1 MPKRGETLLSSEE
14 DSEDSC
20 GRPQHG
26 AGNAEFSQEKAT
38 AALSVGET
46 RQADGSHPA
55 DSSRQKSARK
65 LAGGHGGS
73 HNSPMY
79 PGVPGQGSIMAA
91 PQQEEE
97 SAERL
102 QEGDAEPPSREEGEV
117 LSDQED
123 AEDMKVTAQSSRLFQ
138 MDDYQYLLSKAVAA
152 LHLGEAQSGEG
163 SSKRKA
169 TSLHKGDGEFF
180 PSNPNAKKVFPFP
193 EYFETQVINQWEK
206 PAANKR
212 CPNFLRKLYDL
223 PAYANNILQV
233 PIIDGPVAALQSSGL
248 VSKDGR
254 GQIKDFQDRRS
265 EQFCKRTH
273 EAAAMA
279 IRASATASIVSRA
292 SIVWARKVLE
302 LLPPTE
308 TKAIEGVN
316 RMLKAASFA
325 ADATLDSVTF
335 SARSMASAVATRR
348 LLWLR
353 MWQTDWRSKSM
364 VSECAFQGEKL
375 FGEDLKEFLVDPKE
389 KPKHLPKPFR
399 AFDRKQSSNS
409 SFRPQQGSSQF
420 KRDNFRRP
428 YWNQS
433 RQQPKKGFHYK
444 KNTGPERYNQ
454 DNRQS
459 KA

>member
-1 MPKRGETLLSSEE
+1 
-14 DSEDSC
+14 
-20 GRPQHG
+20 
-26 AGNAEFSQEKAT
+26 
-38 AALSVGET
+38 
-46 RQADGSHPA
+46 
-55 DSSRQKSARK
+55 
-65 LAGGHGGS
+65 
-73 HNSPMY
+73 
-79 PGVPGQGSIMAA
+79 MAA

-97 SAERL
+97 STESL
-102 QEGDAEPPSREEGEV
+102 QEGDSEPPSREEGEV

-138 MDDYQYLLSKAVAA
+138 MDDYQYLLAKAVAA

-163 SSKRKA
+163 SSKS

-223 PAYANNILQV
+223 PVYANNILQV

-353 MWQTDWRSKSM
+353 AWQTDWRSKSM

-389 KPKHLPKPFR
+389 KPKHLPKLFR
-399 AFDRKQSSNS
+399 TFDRKQSSYS

-420 KRDNFRRP
+420 KRDSFRRP

-433 RQQPKKGFHYK
+433 RQQPKKGFNYK
-444 KNTGPERYNQ
+444 KNTGSERYNQ